1 MKSAFGSSMKR
12 AVRELLKYIF
22 FILKNCKETRHF
34 LVAVGRANGFAAING
49 CALIERGANC
59 EMSSAQCADATPIG
73 FPFAGVLDT
82 LVKRV
87 PLGS

>member
-1 MKSAFGSSMKR
+1 MG
-12 AVRELLKYIF
+12 RE
-22 FILKNCKETRHF
+22 
-34 LVAVGRANGFAAING
+34 NGFAAING

-73 FPFAGVLDT
+73 FPFAGVLAT

>member
-1 MKSAFGSSMKR
+1 MSKKLDIFS
-12 AVRELLKYIF
+12 LLWV
-22 FILKNCKETRHF
+22 EQ
-34 LVAVGRANGFAAING
+34 NGFAAING